1 MEFIECQRIR
11 GSIAGVLTTPF
22 LMMKKLCYLF
32 ALLLLV
38 GAAIFYATFRK
49 PDQPAPLQVEQD
61 SSAVADPLAVIL
73 TPMGGNDKADRDIAE
88 LQGKIREDRGANP
101 LIERLGWAF
110 IAKARLSSDPG
121 FYPLAEQAAKV
132 IRARTPGDAGAAL
145 LLGHTY
151 HAMHR
156 FADAEAVAH
165 ELTAE
170 RDFVFDYALLGDA
183 LMEQGKLGP
192 AVDAYQKMVDLKP
205 CLQTYSRV
213 AHMRWL
219 KGDLAGALAASRLA
233 VSSGSPREPEPLAWA
248 CTRLAFYELES
259 GDAESALASLDR
271 ASQVAPDYAPALLM
285 RGRALLAQ
293 GKSEDAIAPLTAA
306 ADASPLPEYLWT
318 LADALRAVGRDAEA
332 ERVEVKL
339 QATGAS
345 SDPRTFA
352 LFLASRGQDPALAVK
367 LAASE
372 LANRHDIF
380 TYDAL
385 AWSEFASGK
394 IEEAQA
400 NMTRAL
406 AEGTQD
412 ARLFYHAGAIAA
424 AAGDSRGALDFNT
437 KAHRLELVLLPSE
450 RHQLGEQTA
459 ALTSTESKVSSK

>member
-1 MEFIECQRIR
+1 
-11 GSIAGVLTTPF
+11 
-22 LMMKKLCYLF
+22 MKKLCYLIAF
-32 ALLLLV
+32 LLLIA
-38 GAAIFYATFRK
+38 AAIFFANVRERVASVA
-49 PDQPAPLQVEQD
+49 PAKSVA
-61 SSAVADPLAVIL
+61 SAVAEPLAVIL
-73 TPMGGNDKADRDIAE
+73 TPMGGDDKADRDIAD
-88 LQGKIREDRGANP
+88 LQGKIRQDRSANL

-121 FYPLAEQAAKV
+121 FYPLAEQAANV
-132 IRARTPGDAGAAL
+132 IRTRAPADPGAAL

-156 FADAEAVAH
+156 FAEAEAVAR
-165 ELTAE
+165 ELTAH

-183 LMEQGKLGP
+183 LMEQGKLGA

-205 CLQTYSRV
+205 GLQSYSRI
-213 AHMRWL
+213 AHIRWL
-219 KGDLAGALAASRLA
+219 KGDLAGALDASKLAA
-233 VSSGSPREPEPLAWA
+233 SSGSPREPEPLAWA

-259 GDAESALASLDR
+259 GDVESALASLDR
-271 ASQVAPDYAPALLM
+271 ALQFAAGYAPALLM

-293 GKSEDAIAPLTAA
+293 GKTEDAIAPITTA

-318 LADALRAVGRDAEA
+318 LADALRAAGRETEAEGAEA
-332 ERVEVKL
+332 KL
-339 QATGAS
+339 QTSGAS

-352 LFLASRGQDPALAVK
+352 LFLASRGLDPALATK
-367 LAASE
+367 LASSE
-372 LANRHDIF
+372 LANRQDIF

-385 AWSEFASGK
+385 AWSQFASGN
-394 IEEAQA
+394 IAEAQA
-400 NMTRAL
+400 NMARAL

-424 AAGDSRGALDFNT
+424 SAGDSRSALDFNT